1 MWYLMVK
8 LWMFLVIALAVGFVT
23 GWVTTSPEQS

>member
-8 LWMFLVIALAVGFVT
+8 LWVFLLLALIVGFVT
-23 GWVTTSPEQS
+23 GWVTTGHRMS

>member
-8 LWMFLVIALAVGFVT
+8 LWLFLVIALVVGFIA
-23 GWVTTSPEQS
+23 GWVTTTPQKS